1 MKSKQRG
8 FTLIEMMIVIAI
20 IGILAAIA
28 LPSYQTYIIKAKA
41 ADVVSVLEKVRT
53 VLASFQAENGSLNTP
68 YYVYSPSNPPAG
80 SSALMYRECK
90 NGIQQGVP
98 KELGGISHDDL
109 TLSNLGVR
117 IFIGSCSANAQS
129 PGQYQVLIIP
139 IQHQDTQARQVA
151 IAVSQVLQ
159 NLAYKTLISSSGTV
173 SLFFQI

>member
-8 FTLIEMMIVIAI
+8 FTLIELMIVVAI

-41 ADVVSVLEKVRT
+41 ADVVSVIERLRT
-53 VLASFQAENGSLNTP
+53 VLASFQAENGPLNTP

-80 SSALMYRECK
+80 SSPLLYRECIK
-90 NGIQQGVP
+90 GKQQGVP

-117 IFIGSCSANAQS
+117 IYIGSCSTSANS
-129 PGQYQVLIIP
+129 PGQFQVLIIP

-151 IAVSQVLQ
+151 IAVSHLLEKQ
-159 NLAYKTLISSSGTV
+159 AYKTLISSSGNV